1 MHIDL
6 QTAVEAILKTK
17 DPVTTVGDLIVAEG
31 GFWNSSKATH
41 TGQLFTIQLFGVQ
54 GIGLGAASAVDN
66 WLQRAT
72 DALQTEFS
80 DTH

>member
-1 MHIDL
+1 MHMDL
-6 QTAVEAILKTK
+6 QTAVEAILKSK
-17 DPVTTVGDLIVAEG
+17 DPVSTVGDLIVAEG
-31 GFWNSSKATH
+31 GFWNHSKATD

-54 GIGLGAASAVDN
+54 GIGVGAASAIDN

-72 DALQTEFS
+72 DALQSEFS

>member
-1 MHIDL
+1 MHMDL
-6 QTAVEAILKTK
+6 QTAVEAILKSK
-17 DPVTTVGDLIVAEG
+17 DPVTTVGDLIVSEG
-31 GFWNSSKATH
+31 GFWNPSKVTD

-54 GIGLGAASAVDN
+54 GIGLGAAAALDS

-72 DALQTEFS
+72 NAIQSEFS

>member
-1 MHIDL
+1 MYMDL
-6 QTAVEAILKTK
+6 QTAVEAILKSK

-31 GFWNSSKATH
+31 GFWNQSKATDA
-41 TGQLFTIQLFGVQ
+41 GQLFTIQLFGVQ
-54 GIGLGAASAVDN
+54 GIGLGAAAAIDN

-72 DALQTEFS
+72 DALQSECS

>member
-6 QTAVEAILKTK
+6 QTAVEAILKSK

-31 GFWNSSKATH
+31 GFWNPSKATD

-54 GIGLGAASAVDN
+54 GIGLGAASAIDN

-72 DALQTEFS
+72 DSLQSMFS